1 MKVNNEGNKIEH
13 ILKKALSSM
22 GEYHRIAE
30 ELINCQSKIILTED
44 EYKIDNKSYERG
56 YIDGLTYAIGA
67 RTKGREYR
75 KRGVK

>member
-1 MKVNNEGNKIEH
+1 METIA
-13 ILKKALSSM
+13 LKKALSSM

-56 YIDGLTYAIGA
+56 YIDGLSYAI
-67 RTKGREYR
+67 RIKTKGRKER
-75 KRGVK
+75 KKYDG